1 VTDGAGDVTGS
12 VGGAVG
18 EAPNVGDALPP
29 VSQTVD
35 GVGNGAGQ
43 TVDGTVGGLPDLP

>member
-1 VTDGAGDVTGS
+1 VTDGVGDATDS

-18 EAPNVGDALPP
+18 EVPNAGEALPP

-43 TVDGTVGGLPDLP
+43 AVDDTVGGLPSLP